1 VALRLAVSQD
11 MRRDYFREMLR
22 TALIAG
28 CLGAGL
34 VAFLSLAGCDSAPK
48 RDYAAAREFPSEL
61 KRSVVLDVQVVRDVT
76 QISSTNT
83 SARAFAEPTT
93 MWINRRFSRPIGAWG
108 VGETLTID
116 LEQFRDN
123 FGEQFRAG
131 GFFSAN
137 RPDDVVLVEL
147 ETGEGDGQE
156 LVGLVVVKG
165 KAE

>member
-1 VALRLAVSQD
+1 
-11 MRRDYFREMLR
+11 
-22 TALIAG
+22 
-28 CLGAGL
+28 
-34 VAFLSLAGCDSAPK
+34 
-48 RDYAAAREFPSEL
+48 
-61 KRSVVLDVQVVRDVT
+61 VVLDVQVVRDVT

-147 ETGEGDGQE
+147 ETGEGDGRE

>member
-1 VALRLAVSQD
+1 
-11 MRRDYFREMLR
+11 MLR
-22 TALIAG
+22 TALFAG

-34 VAFLSLAGCDSAPK
+34 VALLSLAGCDSAPK
-48 RDYAAAREFPSEL
+48 RDYVAAREFPSEL

-76 QISSTNT
+76 QISSTNS

-147 ETGEGDGQE
+147 ETGEGDGRE